1 MGRDGVR
8 KKEEDRARSDRI
20 GADKGF
26 GESKRARRG
35 GAGGRRAGRQ
45 TPNREAAACRARLD
59 LSWARGP
66 LTHARAGEATRL
78 WHPTFQ
84 LQGLRGA
91 REMQLARHA
100 GKTRGTGRGARGSRR
115 GMRDARRGVPGGP
128 LSPVPCPPPAES
140 CPTVSPAW
148 SRSAPQSSTAPG
160 LLPGSPDTGDSRG
173 YPLHGGRV
181 GSGPQPASFLAR
193 ESCSSKLDFP
203 LQPLGS
209 FLLFSIHGTPW
220 RGAARQQVQGWQAP
234 IVVGSARPQS
244 GSLLPRPTEGFPEA
258 SCSLPGGLPLTS
270 EGRRMHWRAPVPS
283 GTSPLQSSRPPLEL
297 VSEVVVELG
306 SASSAPNRGRC
317 LGRTRPLL
325 HFERLLCVQP
335 LSWESPGHSREV
347 QRPDKETEGAILPR
361 GHLWAQLKSSRDR
374 RS

>member
-1 MGRDGVR
+1 MKRTSSSFSPSQSYPLLSTPPPVLSPEEALAAQAPTCGRGRRGRAATALSRREGRSSAPPGGRAGGRGGEEERRGKRGVGRDGVR

-203 LQPLGS
+203 LRPLGS
-209 FLLFSIHGTPW
+209 FLLYPRDSLARCGPAAGAGMAGPDSRGECPTPIAFPSSPPNGRFP
-220 RGAARQQVQGWQAP
+220 RGELQ
-234 IVVGSARPQS
+234 
-244 GSLLPRPTEGFPEA
+244 PT
-258 SCSLPGGLPLTS
+258 
-270 EGRRMHWRAPVPS
+270 RRAPS
-283 GTSPLQSSRPPLEL
+283 D
-297 VSEVVVELG
+297 
-306 SASSAPNRGRC
+306 
-317 LGRTRPLL
+317 
-325 HFERLLCVQP
+325 F
-335 LSWESPGHSREV
+335 
-347 QRPDKETEGAILPR
+347 
-361 GHLWAQLKSSRDR
+361 
-374 RS
+374 